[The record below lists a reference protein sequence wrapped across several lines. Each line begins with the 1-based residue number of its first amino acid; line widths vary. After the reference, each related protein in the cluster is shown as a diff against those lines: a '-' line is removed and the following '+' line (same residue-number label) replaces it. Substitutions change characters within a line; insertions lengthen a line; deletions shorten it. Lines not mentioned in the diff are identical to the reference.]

1 MHFKLLDNTKDISK
15 AFVDRFVMSW
25 AEFQVKQ
32 KDLIAERE
40 KTNYPINIAWYKQSY
55 MWDKMNPEF
64 PRVSMEEALAFLRE
78 HNGSVFFMTENYD
91 RKRRKKYFQREKN
104 CRFHS

>member
-1 MHFKLLDNTKDISK
+1 MNFKLLDNTKDISK

-32 KDLIAERE
+32 KDWIAEMA

-78 HNGSVFFMTENYD
+78 HNGSVFFMTE
-91 RKRRKKYFQREKN
+91 KGEKN
-104 CRFHS
+104 IFKGKKLSIS